1 MKYAILILNKE
12 QVKMTPF
19 QKLFWLFQMG
29 VNSFCAE
36 KVQNKLKKEK
46 TDKNT
51 LQQLDDQLKKSDIAL
66 SKTALHPMGGCG
78 CLAPK
83 VMCILEAPSAQ
94 EDKTG
99 DYLSGPEGALAQKM
113 LSSIGLDLQKNTYL
127 TYLSPWRPPGN
138 RMLTSAEINQCR
150 KLLNQRID
158 LIQPGFLLLLGV
170 PVIKALLDGKT
181 LSQVRQGREK
191 YMDICAFGTFAPA
204 WLMKN
209 SDYRR
214 PVWED
219 LKKFKEM
226 IEKDN

>member
-1 MKYAILILNKE
+1 
-12 QVKMTPF
+12 MTPF

-36 KVQNKLKKEK
+36 KVQNKIKEK
-46 TDKNT
+46 TADVKS
-51 LQQLDDQLKKSDIAL
+51 LQKLDSELLHFEMAL
-66 SKTALHPMGGCG
+66 SKTALHPMGGTG
-78 CLAPK
+78 CCSPK

-99 DYLSGPEGALAQKM
+99 EYLSGPEGEKTVKM

-138 RMLTSAEINQCR
+138 RMLTHVEIKQCQQ
-150 KLLNQRID
+150 LLDQRIKS
-158 LIQPGFLLLLGV
+158 ICPQFLLLLGV

-181 LSQVRQGREK
+181 LSQVRLGHEK
-191 YMDICAFGTFAPA
+191 YMDIPTFGTFSPA

-209 SDYRR
+209 PDYRR
-214 PVWED
+214 SVWED
-219 LKKFKEM
+219 LKKFKQM
-226 IEKDN
+226 IEKQ